1 MSKVTHTV
9 ILTQKYPKDKSQEV
23 IDLKGKILKIL
34 KEYGIIFI
42 GCLIYAVAFNWLF
55 VPNNI
60 VMGGFTGVAQTLNH
74 LIPVLPIGTVILVMN
89 IPLFAIG
96 IKLQGKKLLF
106 SSVFAMVV
114 SSLAIDILPQF
125 IEFKPVNDQLMACVL
140 GGALAGSGFGLLLW
154 VGATTGGTELAATLL
169 KYKFKHVQIGR
180 LCLLIDVCIIGIYGI
195 VFNSLND
202 ALYGIISMY
211 VCSTAIDSVI
221 YGRKT
226 SKVACII
233 CDNGE
238 QLMQDLIQMDLG
250 ITEIQARGG
259 FTQSDKKVL
268 ICAFKPSR
276 ISILKKAVIQKDPN
290 AFVIVCDA
298 QEVYG
303 EGFAECMLNSL

>member
-1 MSKVTHTV
+1 MREKVF
-9 ILTQKYPKDKSQEV
+9 
-23 IDLKGKILKIL
+23 KIG
-34 KEYGIIFI
+34 KEYSIIFV

-60 VMGGFTGVAQTLNH
+60 VMGGFTGIAQTLHH
-74 LIPVLPIGTVILVMN
+74 LIPALPIGTVVLVMN

-96 IKLQGKKLLF
+96 MKLQGKKLLF
-106 SSVFAMVV
+106 SSVFAMIV
-114 SSLAIDILPQF
+114 SSVAIDILPQF
-125 IEFKPVNDQLMACVL
+125 IAFQSLDDQFMACVL
-140 GGALAGSGFGLLLW
+140 GGALSGTGFGLLLW

-180 LCLLIDVCIIGIYGI
+180 LCLLIDVCIIGIYGV
-195 VFNSLND
+195 VFHSLND
-202 ALYGIISMY
+202 ALYGMIAMY

-233 CDNGE
+233 CDKGD

-276 ISILKKAVIQKDPN
+276 IAILKKAVVQIDPM